1 MKPIIIGV
9 DTGNRCIK
17 TVHNVFVSGINKQ
30 KAKPIQ
36 SKEVL
41 KYNDEYYTLTKKRV
55 NYLQDKTENDEYF
68 ALTLF
73 GIAKELKFRGI
84 KPSNEA
90 IPILLGVGLPPSHL
104 GLYKDKFKKYFERAF
119 IKFNYEGESYKIQI
133 QNVIVFSQGYAAIFD
148 DFQQISTFDKSYIVD
163 IGGYTTDVIQLNN
176 GKIDTN
182 VCQSIN
188 AGMIILYN
196 KIKDELENKY
206 GIAPDEN
213 QIDHIMATGIE
224 INPKYPMVDI
234 INQITTRYVE
244 DLVSLLKE
252 KGIILTFAKGIFIG
266 GGSIRLKKWI
276 NQNQEIY
283 KPYYID
289 SIHANA
295 KGYEACLNA
304 IQNQKKSG

>member
-188 AGMIILYN
+188 AGNDY
-196 KIKDELENKY
+196 
-206 GIAPDEN
+206 
-213 QIDHIMATGIE
+213 
-224 INPKYPMVDI
+224 
-234 INQITTRYVE
+234 
-244 DLVSLLKE
+244 SL
-252 KGIILTFAKGIFIG
+252 
-266 GGSIRLKKWI
+266 
-276 NQNQEIY
+276 
-283 KPYYID
+283 
-289 SIHANA
+289 
-295 KGYEACLNA
+295 
-304 IQNQKKSG
+304 

>member
-148 DFQQISTFDKSYIVD
+148 DFQQISTFD
-163 IGGYTTDVIQLNN
+163 
-176 GKIDTN
+176 
-182 VCQSIN
+182 
-188 AGMIILYN
+188 
-196 KIKDELENKY
+196 
-206 GIAPDEN
+206 
-213 QIDHIMATGIE
+213 
-224 INPKYPMVDI
+224 
-234 INQITTRYVE
+234 
-244 DLVSLLKE
+244 
-252 KGIILTFAKGIFIG
+252 
-266 GGSIRLKKWI
+266 
-276 NQNQEIY
+276 
-283 KPYYID
+283 
-289 SIHANA
+289 
-295 KGYEACLNA
+295 
-304 IQNQKKSG
+304 

>member
-1 MKPIIIGV
+1 M
-9 DTGNRCIK
+9 
-17 TVHNVFVSGINKQ
+17 S
-30 KAKPIQ
+30 
-36 SKEVL
+36 
-41 KYNDEYYTLTKKRV
+41 
-55 NYLQDKTENDEYF
+55 
-68 ALTLF
+68 
-73 GIAKELKFRGI
+73 
-84 KPSNEA
+84 
-90 IPILLGVGLPPSHL
+90 
-104 GLYKDKFKKYFERAF
+104 RAP
-119 IKFNYEGESYKIQI
+119 
-133 QNVIVFSQGYAAIFD
+133 
-148 DFQQISTFDKSYIVD
+148 YIVD

-196 KIKDELENKY
+196 KIKDEIENKY

-213 QIDHIMATGIE
+213 QIDNIMANGIE
-224 INPKYPMVDI
+224 LNPNYPMVDI
-234 INQITTRYVE
+234 INQITTKYVE

-276 NQNQEIY
+276 DQNQEIY